1 MSQLRDTI
9 KSIVDPI
16 KDAVNFVGREI
27 IKPVVTLGG
36 TFEIEES
43 LTLASVLAGVP
54 GYDDM
59 SEQEQANYINAY
71 HQSRANALA
80 QQMDG
85 KGSSFL
91 DMGSGMSRQ
100 LLQYGV
106 TEKDFTQTGRTGQ
119 GGLDELGIKNIIENS
134 LGQGVQIND
143 FSRANELNA
152 FTEAFRVDPELGK
165 EDYSD
170 PTIKIGDE

>member
-16 KDAVNFVGREI
+16 KDAVNFVGENI

-36 TFEIEES
+36 TFEIEETM
-43 LTLASVLAGVP
+43 TLAGFLAKVP
-54 GYDDM
+54 NYDGM
-59 SEQEQANYINAY
+59 SEQEQANYKNAY
-71 HQSRANALA
+71 HQSRANALV

-85 KGSSFL
+85 KSNSFL
-91 DMGSGMSRQ
+91 DMGSEKSRQ

-106 TEKDFTQTGRTGQ
+106 AEKDFTQTGRTNQ
-119 GGLDELGIKNIIENS
+119 GGLEELGIRNIIENS

-143 FSRANELNA
+143 FSRANELHA
-152 FTEAFRVDPELGK
+152 FTEAFAVDPELGK